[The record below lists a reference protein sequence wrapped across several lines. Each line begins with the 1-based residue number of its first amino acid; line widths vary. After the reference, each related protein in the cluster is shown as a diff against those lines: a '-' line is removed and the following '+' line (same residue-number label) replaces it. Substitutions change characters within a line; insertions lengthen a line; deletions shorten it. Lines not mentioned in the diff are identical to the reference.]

1 MKIVLLDTN
10 GLGEDIDLSPLAQV
24 GTLVQYYATD
34 YDVLPQRIADAD
46 VIVTNKLKLNRD
58 NLAGAASLKLICV
71 TATGFDG
78 IDLPYCRE
86 RGIGVCN
93 VPGYSTDSVAQLTL
107 AMVLSLSTHLES
119 YRHHVHSG
127 AYAQSG
133 CPNLL
138 TPVWHELSGKTWG
151 IIGCGNIGRKVAA
164 VARAMGC
171 RVLAFRRSVDPDF
184 ESADLNT
191 ILETADIIT
200 VHLPLNEETRGIL
213 SREKIHTIK
222 PGAILVNVAR
232 GAIADEAAL
241 VEAVEEGIIGGLGVD
256 VFTAEPFPENHPYS
270 KLYGNPN
277 VILTPHC
284 AWGSQEAR
292 NRCIREV
299 ADNIAAFWNG
309 EKRNRVD

>member
-10 GLGEDIDLSPLAQV
+10 GLGEDIDLTPLSQV
-24 GTLVQYYATD
+24 GTLVQYHSTG

-46 VIVTNKLKLNRD
+46 VIVTNKLKLNRE
-58 NLAGAASLKLICV
+58 NLAGAAALKLICV

-86 RGIGVCN
+86 HAIGVCN

-107 AMVLSLSTHLES
+107 AMVLSLSTHLS
-119 YRHHVHSG
+119 AYRHHVHSG
-127 AYAQSG
+127 TYARSG

-151 IIGCGNIGRKVAA
+151 IVGCGNIGRKVAT
-164 VARAMGC
+164 VAHAMGC
-171 RVLAFRRSVDPDF
+171 RVLALRRKPDPDF
-184 ESADLNT
+184 ETADLDT
-191 ILETADIIT
+191 LLQTADILTI
-200 VHLPLNEETRGIL
+200 HLPLNDQTRGLL
-213 SREKIHTIK
+213 SREKIRKIK
-222 PGAILVNVAR
+222 PGAIVVNVAR

-241 VEAVEEGIIGGLGVD
+241 VEALEEGILGGLGVD

-270 KLYGNPN
+270 RLYDKAN

-284 AWGSQEAR
+284 AWGSQESR

-299 ADNIAAFWNG
+299 ADNIDAFWNG
-309 EKRNRVD
+309 VLRNRVD

>member
-10 GLGEDIDLSPLAQV
+10 GLGEDIDLSPLSQV
-24 GTLVQYYATD
+24 GTLVSYYATD

-46 VIVTNKLKLNRD
+46 VIVTNKLKLNRG
-58 NLAGAASLKLICV
+58 NLSEAKALKLICV

-93 VPGYSTDSVAQLTL
+93 VPGYSTDSVAQLTI
-107 AMVLSLSTHLES
+107 AMVLNLSTHLGS
-119 YRHHVHSG
+119 YRSYVHSG
-127 AYAQSG
+127 TYAKSG

-138 TPVWHELSGKTWG
+138 TPVWHELNGKTWG

-164 VARAMGC
+164 VAQALGC
-171 RVLAFRRSVDPDF
+171 RVLAYRRSPDPDF
-184 ESADLNT
+184 ETADLDT
-191 ILETADIIT
+191 ILETADILT
-200 VHLPLNEETRGIL
+200 VHLPLNDQTRGIL
-213 SREKIHTIK
+213 SREKIRSIK

-241 VEAVEEGIIGGLGVD
+241 VEAVEDGLLGGLGVD
-256 VFTAEPFPENHPYS
+256 VFTAEPFPEDHPYS
-270 KLYGNPN
+270 RIYDHPN

-299 ADNIAAFWNG
+299 AENITAHEQG
-309 EKRNRVD
+309 QRRNRVD